1 MHNQNT
7 YESINFDL
15 ANSLQLQLPLF
26 YSPQIISNCFGFN
39 FPSNLGVSF
48 LPNVSVPQTQNS
60 PSRSSNEENIMED
73 LLKCSAQDKKTNWT
87 AEEDAILKKLV

>member
-1 MHNQNT
+1 MQNQNSS
-7 YESINFDL
+7 EGFNFEL
-15 ANSLQLQLPLF
+15 GTNLPLQFPLF
-26 YSPQIISNCFGFN
+26 YAPQLVSNCFGFN
-39 FPSNLGVSF
+39 FPSNLGMSF